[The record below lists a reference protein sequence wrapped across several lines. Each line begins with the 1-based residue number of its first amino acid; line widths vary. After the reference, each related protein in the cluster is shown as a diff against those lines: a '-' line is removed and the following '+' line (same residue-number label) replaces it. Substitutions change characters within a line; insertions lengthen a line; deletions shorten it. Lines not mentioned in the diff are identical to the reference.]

1 MTASNERYF
10 PHDRLDVYRAAVE
23 FERSSRRIIALLPR
37 SSHLADQLHRA
48 ATSVPLNIAEG
59 AGEFSPK
66 DKARF
71 YRIALRSATE
81 SAAILDLV
89 GPDLGEDSCDMLA
102 LRDLLVSIVAML
114 TKLVA
119 TQANR

>member
-1 MTASNERYF
+1 MIVGISSSQVRPVEI
-10 PHDRLDVYRAAVE
+10 HRAAVD
-23 FERSSRRIIALLPR
+23 FERSSRRIIALLPC

-48 ATSVPLNIAEG
+48 ATSIPLNIAEG

-89 GPDLGEDSCDMLA
+89 GPDLGKDSGDMLA
-102 LRDLLVSIVAML
+102 LRDSLVSIVGC
-114 TKLVA
+114 
-119 TQANR
+119 

>member
-1 MTASNERYF
+1 MEASNERFF

-23 FERSSRRIIALLPR
+23 FERDSRRILALLPR

-48 ATSVPLNIAEG
+48 ATSIPLNIAEG

-81 SAAILDLV
+81 AAAILDLV
-89 GPDLGEDSCDMLA
+89 GPDVGEHARDMLT
-102 LRDLLVSIVAML
+102 LRDSLVSIVAML

>member
-1 MTASNERYF
+1 MRTA
-10 PHDRLDVYRAAVE
+10 LDHEKLEVYQASLEFITWIIPVLDGLPKRASV
-23 FERSSRRIIALLPR
+23 R
-37 SSHLADQLHRA
+37 DQLDRA
-48 ATSVPLNIAEG
+48 STSIPLNIAEG

-89 GPDLGEDSCDMLA
+89 GPDLGEDSGDMLA
-102 LRDLLVSIVAML
+102 LRDSLVSIVAMS

>member
-1 MTASNERYF
+1 MAASNERYF
-10 PHDRLDVYRAAVE
+10 PHDRLDVYRTAVE
-23 FERSSRRIIALLPR
+23 FERGSRRILALLPR

-48 ATSVPLNIAEG
+48 ATSIPLNIAEG

-66 DKARF
+66 DKARS

-89 GPDLGEDSCDMLA
+89 GPDLGEDSCDMTA
-102 LRDLLVSIVAML
+102 LRDVLVSIVAKL

-119 TQANR
+119 TQATR